1 MMRQPED
8 GSFNEKKEHRRNK
21 YYVVNKYNIYIYIYI
36 WLMMWGHAGVMGA
49 RVDVEGSRGNF
60 LIEGICFY

>member
-1 MMRQPED
+1 
-8 GSFNEKKEHRRNK
+8 
-21 YYVVNKYNIYIYIYI
+21 
-36 WLMMWGHAGVMGA
+36 MMWGHAGVMGA